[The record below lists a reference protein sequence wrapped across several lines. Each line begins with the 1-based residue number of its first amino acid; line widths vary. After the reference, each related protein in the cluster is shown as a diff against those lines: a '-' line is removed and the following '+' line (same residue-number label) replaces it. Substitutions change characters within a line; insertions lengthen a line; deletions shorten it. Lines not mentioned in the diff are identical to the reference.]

1 MKNPNRATNDFLTR
15 LKTVEETWIGFRQG
29 ANEGSWTWTD
39 GTPVC
44 FQNWNINEPNN
55 GGSEVRRFGGSEG
68 SGWELGWGGGG
79 GAENF
84 GTLWDNGAWN
94 DLSQSDHRSGGYL
107 CQK

>member
-55 GGSEVRRFGGSEG
+55 VGGS
-68 SGWELGWGGGG
+68 
-79 GAENF
+79 ENF

>member
-15 LKTVEETWIGFRQG
+15 LKTVEETWIGFREG

-55 GGSEVRRFGGSEG
+55 VGGS
-68 SGWELGWGGGG
+68 
-79 GAENF
+79 ENF

>member
-1 MKNPNRATNDFLTR
+1 MKKLKNSNRSTNDFLTR
-15 LKTVEETWIGFRQG
+15 LKTVAETWIGFHQG
-29 ANEGSWTWTD
+29 AFEGSWTWTD

-55 GGSEVRRFGGSEG
+55 V
-68 SGWELGWGGGG
+68 G

-94 DLSQSDHRSGGYL
+94 DLSESDRRTGGYL

>member
-1 MKNPNRATNDFLTR
+1 M
-15 LKTVEETWIGFRQG
+15 
-29 ANEGSWTWTD
+29 
-39 GTPVC
+39 
-44 FQNWNINEPNN
+44 
-55 GGSEVRRFGGSEG
+55 GGR
-68 SGWELGWGGGG
+68 WGGGG

>member
-1 MKNPNRATNDFLTR
+1 MCNIDVKLKNPNRATNDFLTR

-55 GGSEVRRFGGSEG
+55 VGGS
-68 SGWELGWGGGG
+68 
-79 GAENF
+79 ENF

-94 DLSQSDHRSGGYL
+94 DLSQSDRRSGGYL

>member
-15 LKTVEETWIGFRQG
+15 LKTVEETWIGFRQE

-55 GGSEVRRFGGSEG
+55 GGSEVLRFGGSEG
-68 SGWELGWGGGG
+68 SGWELGWGGG
-79 GAENF
+79 AENF
-84 GTLWDNGAWN
+84 GTLWDNGAWAN
-94 DLSQSDHRSGGYL
+94 RQYST
-107 CQK
+107 QKHSEILKLKI